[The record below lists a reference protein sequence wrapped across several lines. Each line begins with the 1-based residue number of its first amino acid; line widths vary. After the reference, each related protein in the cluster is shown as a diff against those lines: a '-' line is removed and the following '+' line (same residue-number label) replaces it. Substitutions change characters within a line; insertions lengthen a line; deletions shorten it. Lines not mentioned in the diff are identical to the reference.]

1 MSNNVLRKA
10 IQKVATGPEF
20 SKNISIEDSY
30 DSMMNILDNESDS
43 IQAAIYLIAMRMK
56 RETMDEN
63 IGSLKALIDKSDIIT
78 ANVDELLDIAEPYNG
93 FLRNTPLSAFLPAV
107 FSSIGIP
114 CLTHG
119 VETVGPKFGLTAK
132 KILKAS
138 GVNVNNDLQKA
149 ADFLSNANIGWTYI
163 DQEKFCKPLHN
174 LIDLRTRMV
183 KRTILTTIEVLVGPI
198 RAKNKTHLLTGYVHA
213 AYPPVYSEL
222 AKVAG
227 FDTAV
232 LVKGVEGGI
241 SPALR
246 GDGKV
251 FYYANNSE
259 MKETKFNPKDIS
271 IDQNMRAVP
280 LPDLE
285 KKEEIKLDEISSDIN
300 VDDFSIKAAEIGEA
314 ALNGKNGPA
323 KDTLIYAGAL
333 TLSIIK
339 NIDFNSAADQIKKGI
354 NSGKA
359 KEFFYNAK

>member
-1 MSNNVLRKA
+1 M
-10 IQKVATGPEF
+10 
-20 SKNISIEDSY
+20 
-30 DSMMNILDNESDS
+30 
-43 IQAAIYLIAMRMK
+43 
-56 RETMDEN
+56 
-63 IGSLKALIDKSDIIT
+63 
-78 ANVDELLDIAEPYNG
+78 
-93 FLRNTPLSAFLPAV
+93 
-107 FSSIGIP
+107 
-114 CLTHG
+114 
-119 VETVGPKFGLTAK
+119 
-132 KILKAS
+132 
-138 GVNVNNDLQKA
+138 
-149 ADFLSNANIGWTYI
+149 
-163 DQEKFCKPLHN
+163 
-174 LIDLRTRMV
+174 
-183 KRTILTTIEVLVGPI
+183 VGPI